1 MLERAR
7 VYIVRTQFLIF
18 RKFRGNGRFT
28 HTDTHHVTR
37 CVLIICRRAQART
50 GGGAQGDR
58 IEPKL
63 LFFAMGLNKSYVCT
77 CVCVSDSLQ
86 LYSYHFTHGTCFGCQ
101 EVVGVVYT
109 HSRDG
114 SSLRFLQAT
123 RPRCKDCAWGHG
135 LGRLILCSWIFEA
148 VGHESVCVQEKTFD
162 HTYVLDMYSDQEL
175 VGRSCVQATV

>member
-18 RKFRGNGRFT
+18 RKFKFRGNGRFT

-63 LFFAMGLNKSYVCT
+63 LFFAMGLNKSYDVRMCAFPTLYNIPFYPWQMFWVPGSCT
-77 CVCVSDSLQ
+77 
-86 LYSYHFTHGTCFGCQ
+86 
-101 EVVGVVYT
+101 E
-109 HSRDG
+109 
-114 SSLRFLQAT
+114 
-123 RPRCKDCAWGHG
+123 
-135 LGRLILCSWIFEA
+135 
-148 VGHESVCVQEKTFD
+148 
-162 HTYVLDMYSDQEL
+162 
-175 VGRSCVQATV
+175 